1 MSEEQLPTDVPDWED
16 EYLDRVSDRL
26 MYNYDLE
33 KDVTLDSES
42 FSLAGDMRL
51 ESEKHFFHPSLNYA
65 NHEAREHLYARRQ
78 SGVTVADLQR
88 LVELGNEV
96 AEERVER
103 RDDHFSTDVTFVLVV
118 PTITE
123 EVASFVE
130 SFSGRKLLWFG
141 FHGHYEINL
150 AVVSPDEQQSVASEN
165 ADVVTA
171 FETWADIE
179 RESPGLLGTILR
191 RLEI

>member
-1 MSEEQLPTDVPDWED
+1 MSDEQLPVDVPDWED

-33 KDVTLDSES
+33 KDVTLHGES
-42 FSLAGDMRL
+42 FAMAGEMRL

-65 NHEAREHLYARRQ
+65 NHEAREYLYARRQ
-78 SGVTVADLQR
+78 SAVTVADLER

-96 AEERVER
+96 AEERVDR
-103 RDDHFSTDVTFVLVV
+103 QDDHFSTDVTFVLVV
-118 PTITE
+118 PAIDDA
-123 EVASFVE
+123 VASFVE
-130 SFSGRKLLWFG
+130 SFSGRNLLMFG
-141 FHGHYEINL
+141 FHGHYEVNL
-150 AVVSPDEQQSVASEN
+150 AVVSPDDQQSVASKN

-179 RESPGLLGTILR
+179 REQPGLLGTILR

>member
-1 MSEEQLPTDVPDWED
+1 MSEAQLSADVPNWED

-33 KDVTLDSES
+33 KDVTLHGES
-42 FSLAGDMRL
+42 FAMAGEMRL

-65 NHEAREHLYARRQ
+65 NHEAREYLYARRQ
-78 SGVTVADLQR
+78 SAVTVADLER

-96 AEERVER
+96 AEERVDR
-103 RDDHFSTDVTFVLVV
+103 QDDHFSTDVTFVLVV
-118 PTITE
+118 PAIDDA
-123 EVASFVE
+123 VASFVE
-130 SFSGRKLLWFG
+130 SFSGRNLLMFG
-141 FHGHYEINL
+141 FHGHYEVNL
-150 AVVSPDEQQSVASEN
+150 AVVSPDDQQSVASKN